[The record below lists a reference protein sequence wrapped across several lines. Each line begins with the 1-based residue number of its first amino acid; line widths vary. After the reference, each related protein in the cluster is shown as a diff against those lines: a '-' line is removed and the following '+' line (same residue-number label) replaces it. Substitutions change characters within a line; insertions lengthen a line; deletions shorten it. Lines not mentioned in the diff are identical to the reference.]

1 MAHRGNGIRY
11 AVGTRPECSYH
22 CDMSTPG
29 LTATPIERDIVIAEG
44 ADARSYLQTQLSQ
57 DVESLGLGESAWS
70 FILDA
75 KSSIE
80 ALVRVTRIGSERVAI
95 DVDTGLGD
103 AVRGRLDGLLFRTK
117 VSFSQDTWPGI
128 AWRGE
133 GAQSQTAD
141 APIVATSLWHGIEG
155 LDVVGPTVSLPEGV
169 DVLDAG
175 GFEDARVAAGWPAMG
190 SEIADDVT
198 PAMTGLVGETVSFEK
213 GCYTGQEL
221 VARVYHRGA
230 DPVRSLVM
238 VAASGEGELAVGD
251 GLFVSGETVGS
262 ITSVGRT
269 GSFGLAYVKRGTTV
283 PGTVDA
289 PKGPVELTSH

>member
-1 MAHRGNGIRY
+1 
-11 AVGTRPECSYH
+11 
-22 CDMSTPG
+22 MSSPG
-29 LTATPIERDIVIAEG
+29 LTATLIERDIVIAEG

-57 DVESLGLGESAWS
+57 DIESLGLGESAWS

-80 ALVRVTRIGSERVAI
+80 ALVRVTRIGTERVAI
-95 DVDTGLGD
+95 DVDQGLGD
-103 AVRGRLDGLLFRTK
+103 AVRERLDGLLFGTK

-133 GAQSQTAD
+133 GARSRTAD
-141 APIVATSLWHGIEG
+141 APIVAVSQWHGIEG

-169 DVLDAG
+169 EVLDAD
-175 GFEDARVAAGWPAMG
+175 GFEDARIAAGWPAMG
-190 SEIADDVT
+190 SEIAEDVT

-230 DPVRSLVM
+230 EPVRSLVM
-238 VAASGEGELAVGD
+238 VAASGESELAVGD
-251 GLFVSGETVGS
+251 ELVASGKTVGS

-269 GSFGLAYVKRGTTV
+269 GSFGLGYVKRGTVV

-289 PKGPVELTSH
+289 PNGPVELTSR